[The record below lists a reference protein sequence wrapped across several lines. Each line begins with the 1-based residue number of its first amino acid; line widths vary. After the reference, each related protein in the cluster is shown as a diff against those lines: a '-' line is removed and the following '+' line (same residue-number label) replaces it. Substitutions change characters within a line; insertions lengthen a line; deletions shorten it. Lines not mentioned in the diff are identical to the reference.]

1 MKNNSC
7 KISIFGLG
15 YVGSVTA
22 ACFARE
28 GHSVLGVDKDAG
40 KIAMVEAGQTPV
52 IEVEIGEL
60 VRGMREQGRLRAS
73 ADAIQAV
80 RETDVSFL
88 CVGTPS
94 LRSGKLDLGHVE
106 HVCTE
111 IGEGLARKS
120 SYHLVVLRS
129 TVLPGTTRSLALPA
143 LERSSGKKAGVDFDL
158 AYNPEFMREG
168 SAVRDFFDPPYT
180 ILGSAGPRPLEM
192 LKSLYGGIPKPV
204 FETAWE
210 DAEMIKYMSN
220 AYHAIK
226 VGFANEMGTLAK
238 LLGVNTKKVTE
249 VFLSDTKLNVSAL
262 YLEPGFAFGGS
273 CLPKDV
279 RALQYKAKE
288 LDVKV
293 PMLEAVLDS
302 NIEHV
307 RRAAEM
313 VLRTGRRRIGMI
325 GLSFKPGTDDL
336 RESPQVQL
344 VKHLIGEGC
353 QIKIWDGQVSLGRLV
368 GSNRKYIEQEIP
380 HIGTLLTAKL
390 EEVVQDAEI
399 VILGTR
405 AAELE
410 QLQKLLRP
418 DQMLLDLINLDP
430 RRRPAGA
437 GKYEGICW

>member
-1 MKNNSC
+1 AYFGPKTFLCAGPPLARGALQNSAFARFAMKNNSC

-73 ADAIQAV
+73 ADAIKAV

-390 EEVVQDAEI
+390 EEVVQ
-399 VILGTR
+399 
-405 AAELE
+405 
-410 QLQKLLRP
+410 
-418 DQMLLDLINLDP
+418 
-430 RRRPAGA
+430 
-437 GKYEGICW
+437 